1 MLRVAGHDLNY
12 PEVEFLRLTQA
23 EDENVGMHVVHTGG
37 EYVSCLVLPFIQGIV
52 LMESMA

>member
-1 MLRVAGHDLNY
+1 ML
-12 PEVEFLRLTQA
+12 LTQA